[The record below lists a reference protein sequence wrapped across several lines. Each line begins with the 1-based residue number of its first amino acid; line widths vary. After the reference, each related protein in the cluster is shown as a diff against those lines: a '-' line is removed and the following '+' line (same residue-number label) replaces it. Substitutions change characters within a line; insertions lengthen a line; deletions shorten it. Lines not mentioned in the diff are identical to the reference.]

1 MSSVSMR
8 DMLQA
13 GVHFG
18 HQTRFWNPKMSQFI
32 FGSRNKVH
40 VINLEQTVPAFNEAL
55 EVLRVEAARA
65 TKFFLLAPSVLRKK
79 FLKNRPSA
87 AACLMS
93 VIAGWAVC

>member
-1 MSSVSMR
+1 MSIVSMR

-40 VINLEQTVPAFNEAL
+40 VINLEHTVPAFKRSPGN
-55 EVLRVEAARA
+55 
-65 TKFFLLAPSVLRKK
+65 S
-79 FLKNRPSA
+79 S
-87 AACLMS
+87 C
-93 VIAGWAVC
+93 